1 MSQLIF
7 CERFRTSYCISPI
20 IFKKP
25 TILPEQSVTDSFT
38 AVYTK
43 TKDSRISD
51 SVTGF
56 KNILQVSHKDN
67 RITFLE
73 HSFFVNFEH
82 VFVSWGT
89 LIMNNSEK
97 LREITLF
104 TRSGIFKVYDEV
116 PS

>member
-25 TILPEQSVTDSFT
+25 TIWPEESVTESFT
-38 AVYTK
+38 DVSTK
-43 TKDSRISD
+43 TKNLRKSD

-56 KNILQVSHKDN
+56 KNILQDSHKDN

-82 VFVSWGT
+82 GIVS
-89 LIMNNSEK
+89 
-97 LREITLF
+97 
-104 TRSGIFKVYDEV
+104 
-116 PS
+116 